1 MFSVRLWKCPL
12 KLMYEQPDTPKFKTR
27 CNAGLRSATIEAEE
41 NMWDVGVR
49 SVWLAS
55 LGAVF
60 PNFLF
65 HGGSG
70 KISFLKSENG
80 RIHRFHG
87 MFGIFSRILDYL
99 FICLSIPRSLA
110 EPLTMLRNPE
120 WVGNTALDSCKAGF
134 RPLPCFL
141 VVRVSLSSGF
151 VTQFTR
157 TSEDNVTT
165 SYKRHCME
173 TYVCLG
179 E

>member
-1 MFSVRLWKCPL
+1 
-12 KLMYEQPDTPKFKTR
+12 
-27 CNAGLRSATIEAEE
+27 
-41 NMWDVGVR
+41 VR

-70 KISFLKSENG
+70 KISFLKNENG
-80 RIHRFHG
+80 KIHIFHG
-87 MFGIFSRILDYL
+87 IFGIFRRILDYL
-99 FICLSIPRSLA
+99 FIYLSIPRSLA
-110 EPLTMLRNPE
+110 EPLTMLWNSE
-120 WVGNTALDSCKAGF
+120 WVGNTVLDSCKAGF

-141 VVRVSLSSGF
+141 VVHVSLSSGF

-173 TYVCLG
+173 TYVCPEG
-179 E
+179 